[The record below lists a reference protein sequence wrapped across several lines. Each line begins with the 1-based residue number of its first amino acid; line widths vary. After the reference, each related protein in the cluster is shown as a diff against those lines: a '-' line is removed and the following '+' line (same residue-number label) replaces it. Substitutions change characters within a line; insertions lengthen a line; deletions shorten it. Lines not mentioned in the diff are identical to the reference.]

1 MQEIQKEIDPK
12 EQGRTTKPRYNK
24 RISKW
29 AWLSPSHAV
38 GFVMQPENKIAVL
51 GILLIQFALLPSN
64 WTGDLHH
71 ISLPIMLLM
80 GLCCYMYNAIKDQD
94 VIYFGSNLIGLSLNT
109 ITLIRILI
117 A

>member
-64 WTGDLHH
+64 WTGDLPH

-80 GLCCYMYNAIKDQD
+80 GLSLNLK
-94 VIYFGSNLIGLSLNT
+94 NLIMYHHTNRKTYYYFDYLNHF
-109 ITLIRILI
+109 LVFLLL
-117 A
+117 